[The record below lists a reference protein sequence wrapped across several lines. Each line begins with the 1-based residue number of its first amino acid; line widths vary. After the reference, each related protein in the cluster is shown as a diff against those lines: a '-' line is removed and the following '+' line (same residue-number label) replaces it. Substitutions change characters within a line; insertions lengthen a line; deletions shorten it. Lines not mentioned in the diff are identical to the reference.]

1 MYGGYGGLSSMY
13 GGLGGGMSPMY
24 GGLGGGM
31 SSMYGGLG
39 GGMSSM
45 YGGLG
50 GGMSSMYGGGM
61 GGNGLTGNMMGGGMS
76 TGMGGGMLGSNG
88 ENTNSLLP
96 PQCDQQ
102 TLRLPTNAPINE
114 TPKERRARRRQ
125 ERMQEKEA
133 IEKHRQQ
140 KRQFAIHST
149 IEVAG
154 HVLQILI
161 QVMRSGLELFG
172 VGFGT
177 YYSIKALKALVKSQE
192 NSVPRSVVQKAVIQ
206 GNGEVLKDGGIPK
219 SNKWKVWLLI
229 SMLFLTLEGLYNVLQ
244 RLRNPHGRRAINR
257 GQSDILL
264 TDEDEELQEN
274 LDETSECSSDDESS
288 MNSTLSVEDI
298 YDSTNV
304 KGKSKKRVFI
314 AVYDYES
321 PERDGF
327 LGFKA
332 GDRFVIED
340 YAENGWCEATL
351 VDGSERMTHKG
362 LVPGNFLRVLEGETK
377 L

>member
-1 MYGGYGGLSSMY
+1 MYGGYGGAMSSMYGGYGGAMPSMY
-13 GGLGGGMSPMY
+13 GGLGAGMSSMYGGYGGAMPSMY
-24 GGLGGGM
+24 GGLGAGM

-39 GGMSSM
+39 AGMTGNM
-45 YGGLG
+45 LG
-50 GGMSSMYGGGM
+50 GGMTGDRSGGT
-61 GGNGLTGNMMGGGMS
+61 LVP
-76 TGMGGGMLGSNG
+76 NG

-96 PQCDQQ
+96 PQSDQPPV
-102 TLRLPTNAPINE
+102 RLPANGSIDE
-114 TPKERRARRRQ
+114 SPKERRARIRQ
-125 ERMQEKEA
+125 ERMREKEA

-177 YYSIKALKALVKSQE
+177 YYSIKALKALIKSQE
-192 NSVPRSVVQKAVIQ
+192 NSIPRSAVQKTVIQ
-206 GNGEVLKDGGIPK
+206 GNEEVFKNSGIPK
-219 SNKWKVWLLI
+219 NNKWKIWLLI
-229 SMLFLTLEGLYNVLQ
+229 TMLFLTLESLYNVLQ
-244 RLRNPHGRRAINR
+244 RSRNSQGRRAINR
-257 GQSDILL
+257 DQSDMLL
-264 TDEDEELQEN
+264 TDEDEELQES
-274 LDETSECSSDDESS
+274 LDENSEFSSDDESS
-288 MNSTLSVEDI
+288 VNSTLSVRDI
-298 YDSTNV
+298 CDSTNV
-304 KGKSKKRVFI
+304 KGRSNKRVFV
-314 AVYDYES
+314 AVFDYES

-340 YAENGWCEATL
+340 YAENGWCEAIV
-351 VDGSERMTHKG
+351 VDGAERMTRKG